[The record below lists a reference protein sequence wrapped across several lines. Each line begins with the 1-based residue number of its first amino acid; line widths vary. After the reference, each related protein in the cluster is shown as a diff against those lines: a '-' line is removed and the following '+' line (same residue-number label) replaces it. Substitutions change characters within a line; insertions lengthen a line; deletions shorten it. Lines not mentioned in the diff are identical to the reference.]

1 MKTYQIDGYTVRV
14 NTTDYECVVVV
25 EDVRA
30 QNVPAWEE
38 RNLGDLAGP
47 FASREAAEMVCAEL
61 ERIYG

>member
-14 NTTDYECVVVV
+14 NTTDYDSGIVV

-30 QNVPAWEE
+30 QHVPAWEE

-47 FASREAAEMVCAEL
+47 FLSREAAETVCADL